1 MLSNH
6 IFIILMVRY
15 SACNSKAVSFSSICI
30 CPEKVYKPKL
40 IFYSISQPNHL
51 HLLLYNNFTKLYTV
65 FNKFLKFLLLTSFI
79 SVFCFFLLTTRVELV
94 NYTSRANIYLSLP
107 SVFYQ
112 LNYPAFGHLTSRQ
125 GWT

>member
-1 MLSNH
+1 MLISV
-6 IFIILMVRY
+6 IFLGTFGLLLFFYKNYHLRTNLPRLCLSEVKLMSPLMTII
-15 SACNSKAVSFSSICI
+15 
-30 CPEKVYKPKL
+30 
-40 IFYSISQPNHL
+40 
-51 HLLLYNNFTKLYTV
+51 LYNNFTKLYTV